1 MENLY
6 IFSGLGADKRVFKYL
21 DFSKYNANF
30 VDWILP
36 FEKESIEN
44 YAKRLTKQIT
54 SEKPILI
61 GLSFGGIMAV
71 EVGKIIE
78 SKKIILIAS
87 AKNKSEIPF
96 YYRLAGFLNLHKLIP
111 TKLMKS
117 SNFLSFWLFGINSKE
132 NKILLTEILKDTDES
147 FLSWALDK
155 IVNWKNTFNHKN
167 LRHIHGTKDRILPI
181 QFVKSYM
188 KIVDGGHFMTIDKF
202 EELNIV
208 LENLIKN

>member
-36 FEKESIEN
+36 FENESIED
-44 YAKRLTKQIT
+44 YAKRLTTQIT

-117 SNFLSFWLFGINSKE
+117 SNFLSFWLFGINSKK

-147 FLSWALDK
+147 FLSWAIDK

-181 QFVKSYM
+181 QFVKSDV

>member
-21 DFSKYNANF
+21 DFSKYNTNF

-36 FEKESIEN
+36 FENESIED
-44 YAKRLTKQIT
+44 YAKRLTTQIT

-111 TKLMKS
+111 PKLMKK
-117 SNFLSFWLFGINSKE
+117 SNFMSFWFFGIKSKE
-132 NKILLTEILKDTDES
+132 NKNLLTEILKDTDET
-147 FLSWALDK
+147 FLKWGIDK
-155 IVNWKNTFNHKN
+155 IANWKNTFNHKN

-181 QFVKSYM
+181 QFVKSDM

>member
-21 DFSKYNANF
+21 DFSKYNTTF
-30 VDWILP
+30 IDWINP
-36 FEKESIEN
+36 IENESIED
-44 YAKRLTKQIT
+44 YAKRLTSQIT

-111 TKLMKS
+111 TKLMKLS
-117 SNFLSFWLFGINSKE
+117 KFLSFWLFGINSKE

-147 FLSWALDK
+147 FLSWAIDK
-155 IVNWKNTFNHKN
+155 IVNWKNTHIHKN
-167 LRHIHGTKDRILPI
+167 LKHIHGTKDRILPI
-181 QFVKSYM
+181 QFVESNV
-188 KIVDGGHFMTIDKF
+188 KIIDGGHFMTIDKF